1 VWVFFIQET
10 VSEEMRLKMQI
21 ELNAKEHNARND
33 LAETELRDMRQQA
46 RKLVHEGLQQKG
58 KLEVDVEN
66 QTTNNPSRPTA

>member
-1 VWVFFIQET
+1 MWVFFIQET

>member
-1 VWVFFIQET
+1 
-10 VSEEMRLKMQI
+10 MRLKMQI